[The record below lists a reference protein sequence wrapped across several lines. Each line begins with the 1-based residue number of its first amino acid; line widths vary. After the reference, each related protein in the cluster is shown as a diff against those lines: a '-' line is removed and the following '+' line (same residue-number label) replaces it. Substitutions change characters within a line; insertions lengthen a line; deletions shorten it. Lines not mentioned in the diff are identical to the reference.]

1 LINSHYHKFYR
12 YFHVSIT
19 GHESLNFSNI
29 GQETL
34 NYLASNTTIFESER
48 LPQSSNQWINY
59 IKSLWAAGIATE
71 AEI

>member
-1 LINSHYHKFYR
+1 M

-34 NYLASNTTIFESER
+34 NNLASNITIFES
-48 LPQSSNQWINY
+48 
-59 IKSLWAAGIATE
+59 KSLNRSLLSQFQ
-71 AEI
+71 

>member
-1 LINSHYHKFYR
+1 MVFVER
-12 YFHVSIT
+12 
-19 GHESLNFSNI
+19 HESLNFSKI

-48 LPQSSNQWINY
+48 LPQNSNQWINY
-59 IKSLWAAGIATE
+59 IKSLWAEGVATE